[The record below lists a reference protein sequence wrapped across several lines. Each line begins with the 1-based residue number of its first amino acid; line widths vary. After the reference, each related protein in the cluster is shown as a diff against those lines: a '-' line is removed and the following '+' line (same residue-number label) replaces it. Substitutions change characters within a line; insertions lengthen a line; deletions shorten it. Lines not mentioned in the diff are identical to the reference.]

1 MVPQTLSLSYL
12 VVLIFNITYLILL
25 TVIILSWIPIFD
37 IRKEPLASMHKFYN
51 VIMAPFRAI
60 IPPIG
65 MIDISPIFAFI
76 LLQIL
81 ENLILR
87 ILAQLGL

>member
-1 MVPQTLSLSYL
+1 MPVSISYII
-12 VVLIFNITYLILL
+12 VLIFNIIYLILL

-37 IRKEPLASMHKFYN
+37 THKEPLASMHKFYN
-51 VIMAPFRAI
+51 MVMMPFRSI

-76 LLQIL
+76 VLQLL
-81 ENLILR
+81 ENVILK
-87 ILAQLGL
+87 ILAQFG

>member
-1 MVPQTLSLSYL
+1 MVPQTFSLSYL
-12 VVLIFNITYLILL
+12 VVLIFNVTYLILL

-51 VIMAPFRAI
+51 IIMAPFRAI